1 MEDKYLELLKRS
13 NYDDL
18 SQDEKEILKDLCT
31 NQFEF
36 DSARYLMID
45 LALMNKTTSEAPSKD
60 IKSKLDAEF
69 MQVHANREGGGWFR
83 FLFPPLK
90 PFVLRPGIQLAML
103 FVLFLGSYMMLEFI
117 GFSDQTTS
125 VQLAKQ
131 EHKASEEIKVV
142 LLDSILNEPPVVEEN
157 VEFDLFLMDANAVNT
172 EEGVLLFSALNG
184 NDQIKSTAVSAQ
196 GSLVGSGL
204 MSRDDIAFK
213 EEPIL
218 LGEVVVDFEELS
230 EFDIDLEETQFLIPT
245 VAESPDLLE
254 NLFVTF

>member
-13 NYDDL
+13 NYEDL
-18 SQDEKEILKDLCT
+18 SQAEKEILKDLCT
-31 NQFEF
+31 NQLEF

-45 LALMNKTTSEAPSKD
+45 LALMDKTMSEAPSKD
-60 IKSKLDAEF
+60 IKSKLDSEF
-69 MQVHANREGGGWFR
+69 RQVHTNGEGGGWFR

-117 GFSDQTTS
+117 GFSEQTTS
-125 VQLAKQ
+125 VQLAKE
-131 EHKASEEIKVV
+131 EHKASEDLKEV
-142 LLDSILNEPPVVEEN
+142 LVDSVINETPVIEKSLELDLS
-157 VEFDLFLMDANAVNT
+157 LMDANTKSTA
-172 EEGVLLFSALNG
+172 EDGRLFSAFNG
-184 NDQIKSTAVSAQ
+184 NDQLKSDAASTQ
-196 GSLVGSGL
+196 GSFVGSSL
-204 MSRDDIAFK
+204 MSRDDLAFK
-213 EEPIL
+213 EESIL

-230 EFDIDLEETQFLIPT
+230 EFDTDLKETQFLIPT